1 MRPSRYALCVAPHG
15 CGASPSALQYTA
27 VDGTGRVTSLDAW
40 LPQETASEVHMSRT
54 NQRLT
59 RRWPSHG
66 LMDGHRYARQSR
78 SNNHEET
85 QQEGLYVRAFKRS

>member
-1 MRPSRYALCVAPHG
+1 
-15 CGASPSALQYTA
+15 
-27 VDGTGRVTSLDAW
+27 
-40 LPQETASEVHMSRT
+40 MSRT